1 MSTIIINETQVRIN
15 KLMELIFSEP
25 NVYGNWT
32 PLDFAFHFDGL
43 SSGQRIEFLEELIA
57 EGDSWVD

>member
-1 MSTIIINETQVRIN
+1 MSTIIINDTATRIE
-15 KLMELIFSEP
+15 KLMELIFSDP

-57 EGDSWVD
+57 EGDSWIQ